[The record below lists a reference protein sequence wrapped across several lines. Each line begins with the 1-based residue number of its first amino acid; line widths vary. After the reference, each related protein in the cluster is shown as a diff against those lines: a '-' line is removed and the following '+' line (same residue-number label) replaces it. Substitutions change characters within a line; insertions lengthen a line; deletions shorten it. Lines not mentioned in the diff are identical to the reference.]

1 MREIVLDT
9 ETTGLDP
16 NAGHRVIEIGCIELM
31 NHIPTGVTFHR
42 YINPE
47 RAMPD
52 EAFAVHGLSEA
63 FLAQHPVF
71 AAVAAEFLEFVGD
84 AKLVIH
90 NAAFDIKF
98 LNAELERLEHP
109 PIPLARA
116 VDTVQMA
123 RQRFP
128 GAQASLDAL
137 CRRFEIDNSRRDKHG
152 ALLDAE
158 LLAQVYVELNGGRQ
172 IGLSLIE
179 GDAGTDN
186 LSQTIPNAPWHRPAN
201 DRPRRPPRPHVA
213 SPEELERHAAFMAGF
228 ENAIWTR

>member
-16 NAGHRVIEIGCIELM
+16 NAGHRVIEIGCIELV
-31 NHIPTGVTFHR
+31 NHIPTGATYHQ

-47 RAMPD
+47 RNMPD

-63 FLAQHPVF
+63 FLAPHPVF
-71 AAVAAEFLEFVGD
+71 AAVAPAFLEFIGD

-90 NAAFDIKF
+90 NAGFDVRF

-109 PIPLARA
+109 AIPLART
-116 VDTVQMA
+116 VDTVQLA

-137 CRRFEIDNSRRDKHG
+137 CRRFEIDNSARDKHG

-158 LLAQVYVELNGGRQ
+158 LLSLVYLELIGGRQ
-172 IGLSLIE
+172 PGLALASETRIVVARTPL
-179 GDAGTDN
+179 AARP
-186 LSQTIPNAPWHRPAN
+186 LRPA
-201 DRPRRPPRPHVA
+201 RPHAPSLEEEAAHAQLVA
-213 SPEELERHAAFMAGF
+213 RLVDPVWKR
-228 ENAIWTR
+228 